1 MNGKRCNRCGMV
13 NTVNAVYC
21 SNCGGYL
28 DSNMNM
34 NNSMNSNMNNSIDI
48 DKQKA
53 KKRAEKMATIA
64 LYMFYVAPLFAL
76 YLGSATYNSLLAL
89 VCKILIL
96 GPAFGIIVMIV
107 GRIKYPY
114 NNSLRVVMW
123 AIIVTIM
130 VMLVLMNFFSQLAF
144 GAY

>member
-13 NTVNAVYC
+13 NTVDAVYC
-21 SNCGGYL
+21 SNCGWYL
-28 DSNMNM
+28 DSNMN
-34 NNSMNSNMNNSIDI
+34 NTVD
-48 DKQKA
+48 KA

-123 AIIVTIM
+123 SIIVTIM
-130 VMLVLMNFFSQLAF
+130 VMLVLMNVFSQLTF

>member
-13 NTVNAVYC
+13 NTVDAVYC

-28 DSNMNM
+28 DSNV
-34 NNSMNSNMNNSIDI
+34 NNTVD
-48 DKQKA
+48 KA

-76 YLGSATYNSLLAL
+76 YLGSATYNSLLVL

-130 VMLVLMNFFSQLAF
+130 VMLVLMDFFSQLTF

>member
-13 NTVNAVYC
+13 NTVDAVYC

-34 NNSMNSNMNNSIDI
+34 NSNMNNSIDI
-48 DKQKA
+48 DKQ
-53 KKRAEKMATIA
+53 RAEKMATIA
-64 LYMFYVAPLFAL
+64 LYMFYVAPLFSA
-76 YLGSATYNSLLAL
+76 YLGSVAYNSLLVL

-96 GPAFGIIVMIV
+96 GPIVGIIVMIV

-130 VMLVLMNFFSQLAF
+130 VMLVLMNFFSQLTF

>member
-34 NNSMNSNMNNSIDI
+34 NSNMNNSIDI
-48 DKQKA
+48 D

-96 GPAFGIIVMIV
+96 GPIVGIIVMIV

-130 VMLVLMNFFSQLAF
+130 VMLVLMDFFSQLTF

>member
-1 MNGKRCNRCGMV
+1 MNVKRCNRCGMV
-13 NTVNAVYC
+13 NTVDAVYC

-28 DSNMNM
+28 DSNI
-34 NNSMNSNMNNSIDI
+34 NNTVD
-48 DKQKA
+48 KA

-76 YLGSATYNSLLAL
+76 YLGSATYNSLLVL

-123 AIIVTIM
+123 AIIITIM
-130 VMLVLMNFFSQLAF
+130 VMLVLMNVFSQLTF

>member
-13 NTVNAVYC
+13 NTVDAVYC

-96 GPAFGIIVMIV
+96 GPIVGIIVMIV

-114 NNSLRVVMW
+114 NNALRVVMW

-130 VMLVLMNFFSQLAF
+130 VMLVLMDFFSQLTF

>member
-13 NTVNAVYC
+13 NTVDAVYC

-96 GPAFGIIVMIV
+96 GPIVGIIVMIV

-130 VMLVLMNFFSQLAF
+130 VMLVLMDFFSQLTF

>member
-28 DSNMNM
+28 DSNMN
-34 NNSMNSNMNNSIDI
+34 NTVD
-48 DKQKA
+48 KA

-130 VMLVLMNFFSQLAF
+130 VMLVLMNVFSQLTF

>member
-13 NTVNAVYC
+13 NTVDAVYC

-34 NNSMNSNMNNSIDI
+34 NNNMNSNMNNSIDI
-48 DKQKA
+48 D

-76 YLGSATYNSLLAL
+76 YLGSVAYNSLLVL

-130 VMLVLMNFFSQLAF
+130 VMLVLMNVFSQLTF

>member
-34 NNSMNSNMNNSIDI
+34 NSNMNSNMNNSIDI
-48 DKQKA
+48 D

-64 LYMFYVAPLFAL
+64 LYMFYVAPLFSA
-76 YLGSATYNSLLAL
+76 YLGSVAYNSLLVL

-96 GPAFGIIVMIV
+96 GPIVGIIVMIV

-130 VMLVLMNFFSQLAF
+130 VMLVLMNVFSQLTF

>member
-13 NTVNAVYC
+13 NTVDAVYC

-28 DSNMNM
+28 DSNV
-34 NNSMNSNMNNSIDI
+34 NNTVD
-48 DKQKA
+48 KA

-64 LYMFYVAPLFAL
+64 LYMFYVAPLFSA
-76 YLGSATYNSLLAL
+76 YLGSVAYNSLLVL

-130 VMLVLMNFFSQLAF
+130 VMLVLMNIFSQLTF

>member
-13 NTVNAVYC
+13 NTVDAVYC

-28 DSNMNM
+28 DSNV
-34 NNSMNSNMNNSIDI
+34 NNSIDI
-48 DKQKA
+48 D

-130 VMLVLMNFFSQLAF
+130 VMLVLMNVFSQLTF

>member
-28 DSNMNM
+28 DSNV
-34 NNSMNSNMNNSIDI
+34 NNSIDI
-48 DKQKA
+48 D

-130 VMLVLMNFFSQLAF
+130 VMLVLMNVFSQLTF

>member
-96 GPAFGIIVMIV
+96 GPIVGIIVMIV

-130 VMLVLMNFFSQLAF
+130 VLLVLMDFFSQLTF

>member
-13 NTVNAVYC
+13 NTVDAVYC

-96 GPAFGIIVMIV
+96 GPIVGIIVMIV

-130 VMLVLMNFFSQLAF
+130 VMLVLMNFFSQLTF

>member
-13 NTVNAVYC
+13 NTVDAVYC

-28 DSNMNM
+28 DSSI
-34 NNSMNSNMNNSIDI
+34 NNTGD
-48 DKQKA
+48 KA

-76 YLGSATYNSLLAL
+76 YLGSVAYNSLLVL

-130 VMLVLMNFFSQLAF
+130 VMLVLMNFFSQLTF

>member
-13 NTVNAVYC
+13 NTVDAVYC

-28 DSNMNM
+28 DSNV
-34 NNSMNSNMNNSIDI
+34 NNTV
-48 DKQKA
+48 DKA
-53 KKRAEKMATIA
+53 NKRAEKMAAIA
-64 LYMFYVAPLFAL
+64 VCMFYVAPLFAL

-130 VMLVLMNFFSQLAF
+130 VMLALMNVFSQLTF

>member
-13 NTVNAVYC
+13 NTVDAVYC

-28 DSNMNM
+28 DSNVNM

-96 GPAFGIIVMIV
+96 GPIVGIIVMIV

-130 VMLVLMNFFSQLAF
+130 VMLVLMNVFSQLTF

>member
-28 DSNMNM
+28 DSNV
-34 NNSMNSNMNNSIDI
+34 NNTVD
-48 DKQKA
+48 KA

-76 YLGSATYNSLLAL
+76 YLGSATNNFLLAL

-96 GPAFGIIVMIV
+96 GPIVGIIVMIV

-130 VMLVLMNFFSQLAF
+130 VMLVLMDFFSQLTF